1 MKAIRI
7 GNDLSIAW
15 TVNRCGAPENFFGK
29 ALKLFLTNRYG
40 KIPVDSFSLKKNVIE
55 FVFAGREQRD
65 LGEYGLLLIEND
77 NAADMYTVDISRAF
91 ALTLS
96 NDPLCR
102 CTSEVHLTSDI
113 ALPVNGLSAYEIAVQ
128 YGFSGTVEEWLES
141 LKFVPEIASEEE
153 IKVLF
158 ADLTLPDV
166 DVSIIATEKE
176 IVKLFN

>member
-29 ALKLFLTNRYG
+29 SLKLFLTNRYG

-55 FVFAGREQRD
+55 FVFPGREQRD

-77 NAADMYTVDISRAF
+77 NVADMYTVDISRAF